1 MNNNTVPTGIPALD
15 FELWC
20 EQVGIDNPFGEEQE
34 DNKDENNDNN
44 IDKKKQLK
52 RKDDKYE

>member
-20 EQVGIDNPFGEEQE
+20 EQVGIENPFGEEQE
-34 DNKDENNDNN
+34 DNKDEKNNN

-52 RKDDKYE
+52 RKDDIYE